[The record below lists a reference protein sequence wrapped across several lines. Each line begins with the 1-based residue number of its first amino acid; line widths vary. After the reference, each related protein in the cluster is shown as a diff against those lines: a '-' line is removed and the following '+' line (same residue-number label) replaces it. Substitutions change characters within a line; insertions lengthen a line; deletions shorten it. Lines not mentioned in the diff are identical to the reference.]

1 LIDRKK
7 IKLSLFIP
15 VLSLLILA
23 PSFIYIP
30 EVYAQTNKIEP
41 AKTLKK
47 AKRRRKVK
55 RKARV
60 KYRDQNVVLGIRR
73 EVFFDFPLGNIKGPT
88 DVSIFRYK
96 INKREQNPKLAK
108 DMIVLTGLKAGIT
121 DLWIYD
127 NQDVLRIVYNV
138 TVTPQNLKRVMGF
151 LKQELKNVEGLKM
164 YIRERLIILD
174 GEILLPED
182 IARIHQVIT
191 GFEQGIF
198 KIQFR
203 LNPILFNI
211 VAEKMEKEIGLPD
224 VHVEVVNQ
232 RFVIK
237 GEVNSKDEFNYVTYK
252 AALYL
257 PKYFYMP
264 YVGDPTQ
271 AGELVPP
278 AEEFRD
284 QPIINYFLLVR
295 DADDPIDKVIKVA
308 IYFVEIAKGFENN
321 FGFTWAPSLDASNS
335 NIKIGYSFPTQ
346 ATNEAGDE
354 LPAFT
359 STVTGIINNFIPK
372 LKDAVKHERGRV
384 IQSAAITIQDG
395 KPGKIKKI
403 TKYPYL
409 VTAPNSA
416 PTTRFAPVGIS
427 IGLTPTILG
436 NNKQES
442 DDINLGLKIEVSQ
455 VISMS
460 SIGVPVSSE
469 NALETTVNMKSNET
483 AAVGGIV
490 NNLSSKSYGNSGGDD
505 NIIINLSRSKSFQKN
520 RSQFV
525 VCITPTILK
534 TTSEGSGEIKEKFR
548 IR

>member
-1 LIDRKK
+1 LELIDK
-7 IKLSLFIP
+7 IKLLVFLVSLS
-15 VLSLLILA
+15 VLVPS
-23 PSFIYIP
+23 SFIYVP
-30 EVYAQTNKIEP
+30 QAYAQTDNLDSEPVVSNKV
-41 AKTLKK
+41 TRKK
-47 AKRRRKVK
+47 KVK
-55 RKARV
+55 RKPRV
-60 KYRDQNVVLGIRR
+60 KYQDQNIVLGIRR
-73 EVFFDFPLGNIKGPT
+73 EIYFDFPLGNIKGPT
-88 DVSIFRYK
+88 DVSIFRYE
-96 INKREQNPKLAK
+96 INKKDQNPKLAK
-108 DMIVLTGLKAGIT
+108 DRIVLTGLKAGIT

-127 NQDVLRIVYNV
+127 DQDVLRFVYNV
-138 TVTPQNLKRVMGF
+138 TVTPQNLKRALGF

-164 YIRERLIILD
+164 YIREQMIILD

-203 LNPILFNI
+203 LSPTLFSI

-224 VHVEVVNQ
+224 VQVEVVNQ

-237 GEVNSKDEFNYVTYK
+237 GEVSSKDEFNYVTYK

-257 PKYFYMP
+257 PKFFYTP
-264 YVGDPTQ
+264 YVGDPTN

-308 IYFVEIAKGFENN
+308 IYFVEIAKGFESN

-335 NIKIGYSFPTQ
+335 NIKLGYSFPTQ
-346 ATNEAGDE
+346 PADSEGNEI
-354 LPAFT
+354 PAFT

-372 LKDAVKHERGRV
+372 LRDAVKHERGRV
-384 IQSAAITIQDG
+384 IQSAAITVQDTKKG
-395 KPGKIKKI
+395 NIKKI
-403 TKYPYL
+403 TSYPYL
-409 VTAPNSA
+409 VTAPDTG
-416 PTTRFAPVGIS
+416 PRTEFADVGIS
-427 IGLTPTILG
+427 LDLTPSILG

-442 DDINLGLKIEVSQ
+442 EDINLGIGIEVSQ
-455 VISMS
+455 VVSMS
-460 SIGVPVSSE
+460 SSGVPVRSQNSVQ
-469 NALETTVNMKSNET
+469 TTVNMKSNET
-483 AAVGGIV
+483 AAIGGIV
-490 NNLSSKSYGNSGGDD
+490 NNVSSKSYGNQGGDD

-525 VCITPTILK
+525 VFVTPTILK
-534 TTSEGSGEIKEKFR
+534 TTSEGSNEVKEKFR

>member
-1 LIDRKK
+1 MDK
-7 IKLSLFIP
+7 IKLSLFVC
-15 VLSLLILA
+15 VLSLSVLA
-23 PSFIYIP
+23 PAFVNIP
-30 EVYAQTNKIEP
+30 STYAQESSIGPDTNGNK
-41 AKTLKK
+41 ATRKK
-47 AKRRRKVK
+47 KVK
-55 RKARV
+55 RKPRV
-60 KYRDQNVVLGIRR
+60 RYRDQNVVLGIRK
-73 EVFFDFPLGNIKGPT
+73 EIYFDFPLGNIKGPT
-88 DVSIFRYK
+88 DVSIFRYE
-96 INKREQNPKLAK
+96 INKKEQNPKLAK
-108 DMIVLTGLKAGIT
+108 DRIVLTGLKAGIT

-127 NQDVLRIVYNV
+127 NQDVLRFVYNV
-138 TVTPQNLKRVMGF
+138 TVTPQNLKRVLGF

-164 YIRERLIILD
+164 YIREQLIMLD

-198 KIQFR
+198 KIQYR
-203 LNPILFNI
+203 LSPTLFSI

-237 GEVNSKDEFNYVTYK
+237 GEVASKDEFNYVTYK

-264 YVGDPTQ
+264 FVGDPTQ
-271 AGELVPP
+271 AGELVQP

-284 QPIINYFLLVR
+284 QPIINYFLMVR
-295 DADDPIDKVIKVA
+295 DADDPIDKVIKIA

-335 NIKIGYSFPTQ
+335 NVKIGYSFPTQ
-346 ATNEAGDE
+346 ATDEAGNE
-354 LPAFT
+354 IPAFT

-395 KPGKIKKI
+395 KDGQIEK
-403 TKYPYL
+403 TTQYPYL

-416 PTTRFAPVGIS
+416 PTTQFAPVGIS
-427 IGLTPTILG
+427 ISLTPTILG

-442 DDINLGLKIEVSQ
+442 EDINLGIGIDVSQ
-455 VISMS
+455 VVSMS
-460 SIGVPVSSE
+460 TIGVPVSSK
-469 NALETTVNMKSNET
+469 NAVQTIVNMKSNET
-483 AAVGGIV
+483 AAIGGIV
-490 NNLSSKSYGNSGGDD
+490 NNISSKSYGNAGGDD

-525 VCITPTILK
+525 VFVTPTILK
-534 TTSEGSGEIKEKFR
+534 STSEGSNEVKEKFR